1 MSADYPI
8 MLFFLP
14 TTQMPTV
21 VPWFLR
27 PRFRSAEDSDKENQN
42 DSNNIPRMYIR
53 VPKKKHTVRACIAP
67 GTYYIM
73 LSPCFVKLAEISF
86 WGGAEKIAT

>member
-1 MSADYPI
+1 
-8 MLFFLP
+8 
-14 TTQMPTV
+14 
-21 VPWFLR
+21 
-27 PRFRSAEDSDKENQN
+27 
-42 DSNNIPRMYIR
+42 MYIR